1 MKRRDFLAASA
12 TAAVPVLMK
21 GNNVN
26 AESNDREYFEIRTF
40 WAEEEDIKAR
50 LIARID
56 DVLLPH
62 MKSLGFRKVGVFS
75 INEALHDADP
85 KYDLMYNKAVFV
97 ITAAPSFANFEN
109 LHEKLSGPL
118 PDEKRF
124 QRFKDD
130 ALYIGQEN
138 ALLRAFPNCPSLA
151 VPTLDPDR
159 VLQYRCYFSPS
170 LERNRAKRK
179 MFDIRGELALFRK
192 CGMNPVFF
200 GETLYGTMMPN
211 VSYMLSFKN
220 NEACKAGWDKFR
232 KSEEWSKMKSESEFK
247 DTATQVRNLF
257 LKPSPKSEI

>member
-1 MKRRDFLAASA
+1 MKRRDFLATSA
-12 TAAVPVLMK
+12 TATVPIFLNGK
-21 GNNVN
+21 AAN
-26 AESNDREYFEIRTF
+26 ADSNDREYIEIRTF

-56 DVLLPH
+56 DILLPH
-62 MKSLGFRKVGVFS
+62 LKSLGFRKVGVFS
-75 INEALHDADP
+75 VHEALHDADP
-85 KYDLMYNKAVFV
+85 QYDLMFNKAVFV
-97 ITAAPSFANFEN
+97 VTSAPSFIKLEEF
-109 LHEKLSGPL
+109 HEKMSGPM
-118 PDEKRF
+118 PEERRF

-138 ALLRAFPNCPSLA
+138 ALLRAFPNCSSLE

-211 VSYMLSFKN
+211 ISYMLSFKN
-220 NEACKAGWDKFR
+220 DEARKAGWDQFR
-232 KSEEWSKMKSESEFK
+232 NSEEWNKMKSEPEFK